1 MESKKYC
8 LDIEDEI
15 IRAKIEDSTGIAEL
29 IKSSWKSAYKGLISD
44 EFLNNMDIEKLKQ
57 AWEKNILQSSN
68 IYVYKE
74 ENEILG
80 VIRFGESE
88 EKPEFGE
95 VFVFYV
101 KPEEKQKGLG
111 TKLWDFAKQELIK
124 QGYKNMLV
132 WCLKGNNQGANFY
145 KKMKGEYI
153 GEREAKVNGLKIKEI
168 GFKYNLIGD
177 LEMEEIILVK
187 PTKEY
192 EMQAIEYKQEYFNNG
207 SKEIHAAARWDKM
220 DNYDEWLNLL
230 KEHSSFDTIKDNWTV
245 HTTFFGIRKSDNKII
260 GMIDIRH
267 DLTND
272 FLRNYAGHIGYSVRP
287 SQRRKGYA
295 TQMLNKALEFC
306 KNELNLEKVL
316 VNCNKENE
324 GSRKTILKAGGVL
337 ERENVTEDGENVLIH
352 WIKL

>member
-132 WCLKGNNQGANFY
+132 W
-145 KKMKGEYI
+145 
-153 GEREAKVNGLKIKEI
+153 
-168 GFKYNLIGD
+168 
-177 LEMEEIILVK
+177 
-187 PTKEY
+187 
-192 EMQAIEYKQEYFNNG
+192 
-207 SKEIHAAARWDKM
+207 
-220 DNYDEWLNLL
+220 
-230 KEHSSFDTIKDNWTV
+230 
-245 HTTFFGIRKSDNKII
+245 
-260 GMIDIRH
+260 
-267 DLTND
+267 
-272 FLRNYAGHIGYSVRP
+272 
-287 SQRRKGYA
+287 
-295 TQMLNKALEFC
+295 
-306 KNELNLEKVL
+306 
-316 VNCNKENE
+316 
-324 GSRKTILKAGGVL
+324 
-337 ERENVTEDGENVLIH
+337 
-352 WIKL
+352 